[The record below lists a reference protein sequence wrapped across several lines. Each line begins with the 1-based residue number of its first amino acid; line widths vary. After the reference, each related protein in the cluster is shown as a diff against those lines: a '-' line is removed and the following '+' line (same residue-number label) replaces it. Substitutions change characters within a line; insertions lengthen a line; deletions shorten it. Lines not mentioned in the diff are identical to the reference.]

1 MTDMVDRTATSTLF
15 GFDFQTNAAIVLML
29 DNIKDM
35 SDIKMEGY
43 EDVEIRL
50 SDGSSVLAQAKSAV
64 NGSTDF
70 SKALPNLKKA
80 MESLSDAY
88 SKCPSTKQLIY
99 ISNSANP
106 LSIPS
111 EKQIFLGV
119 SSRRSYDSLPG
130 KSKKRI
136 DDILSSIK
144 GPFDKSK
151 LLIQTFYFETD
162 DEKERNKYVVD
173 YVIKDFITTI
183 GINSVTPSELHK
195 IWHYDIFKSGTK
207 RDSRLKLT
215 KNDVIWPVIVLATNN
230 MNFDDEDLDDSE
242 TEEITRLYKDVIN
255 LCTEKY
261 EFVTKVLYAY
271 NVFYEGTKK
280 ERAGLFI
287 NSHYKDYL
295 YLLDDVTMN
304 DDIKECLIKI
314 ILRNVL
320 NKRIQINRIKEAT
333 KL

>member
-15 GFDFQTNAAIVLML
+15 GFDFQTNAAIILMM

-35 SDIKMEGY
+35 ADIRMEGY
-43 EDVEIRL
+43 DDVEIGL
-50 SDGSSVLAQAKSAV
+50 NDGSSILAQAKSAV

-70 SKALPNLKKA
+70 SKASPNLKKA
-80 MESLSDAY
+80 IESLSDAY

-99 ISNSANP
+99 ISNYANP
-106 LSIPS
+106 LSVSS
-111 EKQIFLGV
+111 EKQIFSGV
-119 SSRRSYDSLPG
+119 YSRRKYDSLPA
-130 KSKKRI
+130 KSKKKI

-173 YVIKDFITTI
+173 YVIKDFITAI
-183 GINSVTPSELHK
+183 NINSVTPYELHK
-195 IWHYDIFKSGTK
+195 IWFFDIFKSGTK
-207 RDSRLKLT
+207 RDPKFRLT

-242 TEEITRLYKDVIN
+242 TEEIIRLYKDVIN
-255 LCTEKY
+255 ICTERY
-261 EFVTKVLYAY
+261 EFVTKVLYTF
-271 NVFYEGTKK
+271 NGFDKGTKK
-280 ERAGLFI
+280 ERIKLFI

-295 YLLDDVTMN
+295 YLLEDITMT
-304 DDIKECLIKI
+304 DEVKESLIKI

-320 NKRIQINRIKEAT
+320 NKRIQINGIKEAT
-333 KL
+333 NL

>member
-1 MTDMVDRTATSTLF
+1 MVNRIASSTLF
-15 GFDFQTNAAIVLML
+15 GFEFQTNAAIVLML

-35 SDIKMEGY
+35 INIRLEGY
-43 EDVEIRL
+43 EDVEIGL
-50 SDGSSVLAQAKSAV
+50 NDGSSILAQAKSVV

-70 SKALPNLKKA
+70 SNVLSNLKKA
-80 MESLSDAY
+80 MKSLSDAY

-106 LSIPS
+106 LSTS
-111 EKQIFLGV
+111 YEKQIFSGV
-119 SSRRSYDSLPG
+119 SSRRSYDSLPE

-136 DDILSSIK
+136 DTILSSIK

-183 GINSVTPSELHK
+183 GINSVTPAELHK
-195 IWHYDIFKSGTK
+195 IWYYDIFISGTK
-207 RDSRLKLT
+207 RDSLLKLT

-230 MNFDDEDLDDSE
+230 MNFDDENLDDSE
-242 TEEITRLYKDVIN
+242 TEEITRLYKKIIN
-255 LCTEKY
+255 ICTERY
-261 EFVTKVLYAY
+261 EFLTKVLYAY
-271 NVFYEGTKK
+271 NGFDEGTPK
-280 ERAGLFI
+280 ERVELFI

-295 YLLDDVTMN
+295 YLLNDITMN
-304 DDIKECLIKI
+304 DDIKESLIRI

-320 NKRIQINRIKEAT
+320 KKRLQINKIKEET
-333 KL
+333 NL

>member
-35 SDIKMEGY
+35 SDIRMEGY
-43 EDVEIRL
+43 EDVEIGL
-50 SDGSSVLAQAKSAV
+50 NDGCSILVQAKSAV

-70 SKALPNLKKA
+70 SNALTNLQKAL
-80 MESLSDAY
+80 ESLSDAY

-99 ISNSANP
+99 ISNYANP
-106 LSIPS
+106 LRVAS
-111 EKQIFLGV
+111 EKQIFSGV
-119 SSRRSYDSLPG
+119 SSRRKYNSLPA
-130 KSKKRI
+130 KSKKKI

-173 YVIKDFITTI
+173 YVIKDFISTI
-183 GINSVTPSELHK
+183 NINSVTPSELHK
-195 IWHYDIFKSGTK
+195 IWFYDIFKSGTK
-207 RDSRLKLT
+207 RDTILRLT

-230 MNFDDEDLDDSE
+230 MNFDEEDLDDSE
-242 TEEITRLYKDVIN
+242 TEEITRLYKDIIN
-255 LCTEKY
+255 ICTERY

-271 NVFYEGTKK
+271 NGFDEESKK
-280 ERAGLFI
+280 ERIKLFI

-295 YLLDDVTMN
+295 YLLHDITMD
-304 DDIKECLIKI
+304 DDIKKSLIKI

-320 NKRIQINRIKEAT
+320 NKRLQINRIKEAT
-333 KL
+333 NL

>member
-1 MTDMVDRTATSTLF
+1 MVDRTASSTLF

-29 DNIKDM
+29 DNIKDV
-35 SDIKMEGY
+35 SSIRMEGY
-43 EDVEIRL
+43 EDVEIGL
-50 SDGSSVLAQAKSAV
+50 NDGSSILAQAKSAV

-70 SKALPNLKKA
+70 TNALPNLKKA
-80 MESLSDAY
+80 IESLSDAY

-106 LSIPS
+106 LSVSS
-111 EKQIFLGV
+111 EKQIFSAV
-119 SSRRSYDSLPG
+119 SNRRRYDSLPA
-130 KSKKRI
+130 KSKKKI
-136 DDILSSIK
+136 DDIISSIK

-183 GINSVTPSELHK
+183 GINSVTPSELHR
-195 IWHYDIFKSGTK
+195 IWCYDIFKSGTK
-207 RDSRLKLT
+207 RDPLLRLT

-230 MNFDDEDLDDSE
+230 LIFDDEDLDDSE

-255 LCTEKY
+255 ICTEKY
-261 EFVTKVLYAY
+261 EFVTKVLYAF
-271 NVFYEGTKK
+271 NGFDKGTKK
-280 ERAGLFI
+280 ERVKLFI
-287 NSHYKDYL
+287 ESHYKDYL
-295 YLLDDVTMN
+295 YLLEDITMN
-304 DDIKECLIKI
+304 DEFKDSLIKI

-320 NKRIQINRIKEAT
+320 NKRIQINGIKEAT
-333 KL
+333 NL

>member
-1 MTDMVDRTATSTLF
+1 MVNRIASSTLF

-35 SDIKMEGY
+35 TNIRMEGC
-43 EDVEIRL
+43 EDVEIGL
-50 SDGSSVLAQAKSAV
+50 NDGSSILAQAKSVV

-70 SKALPNLKKA
+70 SNVLSNLKKA
-80 MESLSDAY
+80 MKSLSDAY

-106 LSIPS
+106 LSTS
-111 EKQIFLGV
+111 YEKQIFSGV
-119 SSRRSYDSLPG
+119 SSRRSYDSLPE
-130 KSKKRI
+130 KSKKTI
-136 DDILSSIK
+136 DTILSSIK

-183 GINSVTPSELHK
+183 GINSVTPAELHK
-195 IWHYDIFKSGTK
+195 IWYYDIFISGTK
-207 RDSRLKLT
+207 RDSLLKLT

-230 MNFDDEDLDDSE
+230 MNFDNENLDDSE
-242 TEEITRLYKDVIN
+242 TEEITRLYKEIIN
-255 LCTEKY
+255 ICTERY

-271 NVFYEGTKK
+271 NGFDEGTSK
-280 ERAGLFI
+280 ERVELFI

-295 YLLDDVTMN
+295 YLLNDITMN
-304 DDIKECLIKI
+304 DDIKESLIRI

-320 NKRIQINRIKEAT
+320 KKRLQINKIKEET
-333 KL
+333 NL

>member
-1 MTDMVDRTATSTLF
+1 MVDRVASSTLF

-29 DNIKDM
+29 DNIKDLK
-35 SDIKMEGY
+35 DIRMEGL
-43 EDVEIRL
+43 EDVEIGL
-50 SDGSSVLAQAKSAV
+50 NDGSSILAQAKSVV

-70 SKALPNLKKA
+70 SNVLPNLQKA

-106 LSIPS
+106 LRVSS
-111 EKQIFLGV
+111 EKQIFSGV
-119 SSRRSYDSLPG
+119 SSRRSYDSLPA
-130 KSKKRI
+130 KSKKKI

-173 YVIKDFITTI
+173 YMIKDFIITA
-183 GINSVTPSELHK
+183 GINSVTPSELHR

-207 RDSRLKLT
+207 RDPLFRLT

-230 MNFDDEDLDDSE
+230 MIFDDEDLEDSE
-242 TEEITRLYKDVIN
+242 AEEITRLYKDVIN
-255 LCTEKY
+255 ICTERY
-261 EFVTKVLYAY
+261 EFVTKVLCAF
-271 NVFYEGTKK
+271 NGFDKGTKK
-280 ERAGLFI
+280 ERVKLFI
-287 NSHYKDYL
+287 NSHYIDYL
-295 YLLDDVTMN
+295 YLLDGITMN
-304 DDIKECLIKI
+304 DDIKESLIKI

-320 NKRIQINRIKEAT
+320 NKRIQINGIKEAT
-333 KL
+333 NL

>member
-29 DNIKDM
+29 ENIKDM
-35 SDIKMEGY
+35 TDIRMEGY
-43 EDVEIRL
+43 EDVEIGL
-50 SDGSSVLAQAKSAV
+50 NDGSSILAQAKSVV

-70 SKALPNLKKA
+70 SNVLPNLQKA

-106 LSIPS
+106 LRVSS
-111 EKQIFLGV
+111 EKQIFSGV
-119 SSRRSYDSLPG
+119 SSRRYYDSLPV
-130 KSKKRI
+130 KSKKKI

-162 DEKERNKYVVD
+162 NEKERNKYVVD
-173 YVIKDFITTI
+173 HMIRDFITTI
-183 GINSVTPSELHK
+183 KINSVTPSELHK
-195 IWHYDIFKSGTK
+195 IWFYDIFKSGTK
-207 RDSRLKLT
+207 REKLRLT

-230 MNFDDEDLDDSE
+230 MYFDDEDLDDSE

-255 LCTEKY
+255 ICTEKY
-261 EFVTKVLYAY
+261 EFVTKVLYAF
-271 NVFYEGTKK
+271 NGFDRGTKK
-280 ERAGLFI
+280 ERVKLFI
-287 NSHYKDYL
+287 NSHYKNYL
-295 YLLDDVTMN
+295 YLLEDITMN
-304 DDIKECLIKI
+304 DEIKESLIKI

-320 NKRIQINRIKEAT
+320 NKRIQINGIKEAT
-333 KL
+333 NL

>member
-1 MTDMVDRTATSTLF
+1 MVDRTATSTLF

-29 DNIKDM
+29 ENIKDM
-35 SDIKMEGY
+35 DNIRMEGY
-43 EDVEIRL
+43 EDVEIGL
-50 SDGSSVLAQAKSAV
+50 SDGSFILAQAKSVV

-70 SKALPNLKKA
+70 SNVLPNLKKA
-80 MESLSDAY
+80 MVSLSEAY

-106 LSIPS
+106 LSVSS
-111 EKQIFLGV
+111 EKHIFSAV
-119 SSRRSYDSLPG
+119 SNRRKYDSLPE
-130 KSKKRI
+130 KSKKKI
-136 DDILSSIK
+136 DDILLSIK
-144 GPFDKSK
+144 GSLDKSK

-162 DEKERNKYVVD
+162 DEKERNKYLVD

-183 GINSVTPSELHK
+183 GINSVTPSELHQ

-207 RDSRLKLT
+207 REPNLKLT
-215 KNDVIWPVIVLATNN
+215 KNDVIWPVIVRATDN

-242 TEEITRLYKDVIN
+242 IEEITRLYKDIIN
-255 LCTEKY
+255 ICTERY

-271 NVFYEGTKK
+271 NGFDEGSKD
-280 ERAGLFI
+280 ERIKLFV

-295 YLLDDVTMN
+295 YLLADITMN
-304 DDIKECLIKI
+304 DDIKESLIKI

-320 NKRIQINRIKEAT
+320 NKRIQIKRIKEAT
-333 KL
+333 NL